1 MDYKGE
7 MILTYIPPIA
17 LQLRTFTGVEEM
29 NVHMNL
35 QYVSIKS
42 RLTKSYDQ
50 IFHLIKK
57 YACKVAGVCWL
68 KQEKIAAL
76 AGVSAKTVE
85 RALQFLK
92 ENGIVK
98 IYHTKRSN
106 GLNGSCYYVLQPFK
120 GELPLVQ
127 EIIVSVDE
135 ENVGAS
141 GVEVTYETPRLMGDF
156 EKDKLSLSSCKALK
170 SSFKKEE
177 EIIYNACAKTTNT
190 VTNDVYEDYVNFL
203 VINYFSEKVAR
214 EITDRVL
221 MTCSIQLPV
230 EVLKAYADAVRK
242 WKKRLAYDKPIFS
255 VVDYFYQLVVEEL
268 RPGYLPKKTK
278 EKEARIMSTAELAD
292 LLCYSRDVTF
302 GRDKGTGL
310 LTHQTFTIE
319 RFRY

>member
-1 MDYKGE
+1 V
-7 MILTYIPPIA
+7 TYIPPIA
-17 LQLRTFTGVEEM
+17 LQLKTFTSVEEM

-35 QYVSIKS
+35 QYVCIKS
-42 RLTKSYDQ
+42 RLTKSFDQ

-92 ENGIVK
+92 EQGIVK
-98 IYHTKRSN
+98 IYHTKRTN

-120 GELPLVQ
+120 DKLPLVE

-135 ENVGAS
+135 ENVGAM
-141 GVEVTYETPRLMGDF
+141 GVEETYETPKLNGNSG
-156 EKDKLSLSSCKALK
+156 KDKLSLSSFKALE

-177 EIIYNACAKTTNT
+177 EMINNARAKATYT
-190 VTNDVYEDYVNFL
+190 VTNDVYGDYVNFL
-203 VINYFSEKVAR
+203 MVNYFSEKVAR
-214 EITDRVL
+214 EITNRVL
-221 MTCSIQLPV
+221 QTYTVNHPR

-242 WKKRLAYDKPIFS
+242 WRKRLAYDKPIYS
-255 VVDYFYQLVVEEL
+255 VVEYFFQLVIEEL

-278 EKEARIMSTAELAD
+278 EKEAPTTMP
-292 LLCYSRDVTF
+292 
-302 GRDKGTGL
+302 
-310 LTHQTFTIE
+310 
-319 RFRY
+319 RYEFVDMLF

>member
-1 MDYKGE
+1 V
-7 MILTYIPPIA
+7 TYIPSIA
-17 LQLRTFTGVEEM
+17 LQLKNFTSVEEM

-120 GELPLVQ
+120 GELPLV
-127 EIIVSVDE
+127 
-135 ENVGAS
+135 
-141 GVEVTYETPRLMGDF
+141 RR
-156 EKDKLSLSSCKALK
+156 LSL
-170 SSFKKEE
+170 
-177 EIIYNACAKTTNT
+177 
-190 VTNDVYEDYVNFL
+190 
-203 VINYFSEKVAR
+203 
-214 EITDRVL
+214 VL
-221 MTCSIQLPV
+221 MRRMS
-230 EVLKAYADAVRK
+230 
-242 WKKRLAYDKPIFS
+242 KRWEWREPMKLLNLWGI
-255 VVDYFYQLVVEEL
+255 L
-268 RPGYLPKKTK
+268 RMINSL
-278 EKEARIMSTAELAD
+278 
-292 LLCYSRDVTF
+292 
-302 GRDKGTGL
+302 
-310 LTHQTFTIE
+310 
-319 RFRY
+319 

>member
-1 MDYKGE
+1 V
-7 MILTYIPPIA
+7 TYIPPIA
-17 LQLRTFTGVEEM
+17 LQLKTFSSVEEM

-42 RLTKSYDQ
+42 RLTKSYNQ

-85 RALQFLK
+85 RAMQFLK
-92 ENGIVK
+92 ENGIMK

-120 GELPLVQ
+120 GKLPMGG

-135 ENVGAS
+135 ENVGTV
-141 GVEVTYETPRLMGDF
+141 GVEETYEIPKLMGDF
-156 EKDKLSLSSCKALK
+156 EKDKLSLSSCKALE

-177 EIIYNACAKTTNT
+177 EVIYNARAKATNT
-190 VTNDVYEDYVNFL
+190 GTNDVYEDYVNFL
-203 VINYFSEKVAR
+203 LANHFSEKAAR

-221 MTCSIQLPV
+221 MTCSIHHPV

-242 WKKRLAYDKPIFS
+242 WRKRLAYDKPIFS
-255 VVDYFYQLVVEEL
+255 VVEYFFQLVVEEL
-268 RPGYLPKKTK
+268 RPGYLPKKSRQK
-278 EKEARIMSTAELAD
+278 IAPIMPTAELAD
-292 LLCYSRDVTF
+292 LICYSRDVTF
-302 GRDKGTGL
+302 GR
-310 LTHQTFTIE
+310 
-319 RFRY
+319 

>member
-1 MDYKGE
+1 M
-7 MILTYIPPIA
+7 TYIPPIA
-17 LQLRTFTGVEEM
+17 LQLKTFTSLEEM

-35 QYVSIKS
+35 QYVNIKG
-42 RLTKSYDQ
+42 RLTKSFDQ

-68 KQEKIAAL
+68 KQENIAAL

-92 ENGIVK
+92 EQGILK

-120 GELPLVQ
+120 GDLPAGE

-135 ENVGAS
+135 ENVGT
-141 GVEVTYETPRLMGDF
+141 VEVEETYETYILMGDS
-156 EKDKLSLSSCKALK
+156 EKDKLSLSSCKALE

-177 EIIYNACAKTTNT
+177 EIIYNARAKSTYT
-190 VTNDVYEDYVNFL
+190 VTNDVYEDFVNFL
-203 VINYFSEKVAR
+203 VVNYFSEKVAR

-221 MTCSIQLPV
+221 VTCTISHPV
-230 EVLKAYADAVRK
+230 EVLKAYADALRK
-242 WKKRLAYDKPIFS
+242 WRKRLAYDKPIFS
-255 VVDYFYQLVVEEL
+255 VVEYFFQLVVEEL

-278 EKEARIMSTAELAD
+278 EKEAPIMPIGELGD
-292 LLCYSRDVTF
+292 LLCHSRDRIF
-302 GRDKGTGL
+302 GECVI
-310 LTHQTFTIE
+310 Q
-319 RFRY
+319 